1 MPRLDEALEA
11 YGRITVTEF
20 APSWPVVRTL
30 LGPGGDRYIA
40 AAMEQT
46 PPATAA
52 ELTALTGTW
61 LGVRRSWAEFLDAY
75 PLLLGPV
82 FTEPPVEPG
91 LESRDRAGRERVGSG
106 MRLCTATSFA
116 GCTRRGGPHGPGGRA
131 PERGAAGRAR
141 LPGGPSSAAAQ
152 AIEDRLGVLTP
163 LDPRP

>member
-1 MPRLDEALEA
+1 
-11 YGRITVTEF
+11 G
-20 APSWPVVRTL
+20 RTL
-30 LGPGGDRYIA
+30 PAPRGRGYNA
-40 AAMEQT
+40 AGRHQT

-52 ELTALTGTW
+52 EQTALTGSW
-61 LGVRRSWAEFLDAY
+61 HRVRRSWAEFLDAY

-116 GCTRRGGPHGPGGRA
+116 GVPGVAVPTGLVDGLPSGVQLVGRA
-131 PERGAAGRAR
+131 FRED
-141 LPGGPSSAAAQ
+141 LCLAAAQ